1 MRGRHR
7 VHSDHPV
14 HLGITLDASY
24 ETAPELPGH
33 PGHEHDLAQDQ
44 RLPSVAALPRPS
56 SAPPGSRRH
65 VSGSMLRCDDRAMQE
80 VTTATDVRTDRGRQD
95 VALRSHT
102 TPRNRPHKARG
113 TTVAPP
119 PDGGGATERACCSG
133 RLLLVATLH
142 AGALQQL
149 AVLLLGHPLTP
160 LLDNRAHDYPRS
172 LLFTRCGASGPTR
185 PTSA

>member
-1 MRGRHR
+1 MRRTKR
-7 VHSDHPV
+7 PPSCRATPV
-14 HLGITLDASY
+14 TSTTLPKISAY
-24 ETAPELPGH
+24 
-33 PGHEHDLAQDQ
+33 
-44 RLPSVAALPRPS
+44 LPSQPCRAPV

-80 VTTATDVRTDRGRQD
+80 VTTATDVRTDRGRRD

-102 TPRNRPHKARG
+102 TPRNRPHKAHG